1 MNENSAI
8 IAKADEL
15 WNGIQKMARE
25 LGFADCGCAR
35 IVPLD
40 GSPEAR
46 RYQEAEKNG
55 QFGKM
60 EYLIRNVDKRM
71 DPSLLLPGAKS
82 VIVFLAPFS
91 SAEGFCQTK
100 DGLKF
105 SEYALGED
113 YHKII
118 KDKLYRIVSLIEE
131 NTGEKKSCR
140 VFTDSAPVMERA
152 WALRAGQGFI
162 GKNNFL
168 ISPKAGIKNFLAVIL
183 TRAELPYTDKTVPN
197 GCGQCTRCLD
207 ACKRKALYAPLK
219 VDASKCLSYKTIE
232 EPVEGADKE
241 RTNDLSEKWVFGCDD
256 CMNACPWNRFNK
268 TGWKEF
274 SANREFLAGLTR
286 EIWEEMT
293 EEVFRERF
301 KETPLFRA
309 GLEKIKHNISR

>member
-1 MNENSAI
+1 MKENSAL

-35 IVPLD
+35 IVHLD
-40 GSPEAR
+40 GSPEAK

-60 EYLIRNVDKRM
+60 EYLSRNVDKRM

-152 WALRAGQGFI
+152 WALRAGLGFI

-183 TRAELPYTDKTVPN
+183 TKAELPYTDKTVPN
-197 GCGQCTRCLD
+197 GCGQCTKCLD
-207 ACKRKALYAPLK
+207 ACTQKALYEPFK
-219 VDASKCLSYKTIE
+219 VNASKCLSYKTIE
-232 EPVEGADKE
+232 EPLEGADKG
-241 RTNDLSEKWVFGCDD
+241 RTKDFSEKWIFGCDD

-268 TGWKEF
+268 EGWKEF
-274 SANREFLAGLTR
+274 SSKKALLEGLTR
-286 EIWEEMT
+286 EKWEKMT
-293 EEVFRERF
+293 EGDF
-301 KETPLFRA
+301 KEMFTGSPLERA
-309 GLEKIKHNISR
+309 GLDKIRQNIS